1 MVWGI
6 VAVAVIV
13 LALGA
18 WAGAG
23 HLGEM
28 PEPVNDRPKPHIPD
42 GPVDRAFV
50 EHLRIPRVGVGYSPT
65 QVDAYLAGFVAG
77 PLTGEEL
84 EQSFDV
90 VSGGYDM
97 QAVDAVLER
106 VAASPQA
113 PDGVGDHSRGMS
125 PGAGGEGP
133 VPAEEAAP
141 GTHAHDDQEE
151 PGRPSAGAGVPESDA
166 VGDNRGYDQGISKD

>member
-6 VAVAVIV
+6 VVVAVIV

-28 PEPVNDRPKPHIPD
+28 PEPVNDRPKPHIPE
-42 GPVDRAFV
+42 GPVDRAF
-50 EHLRIPRVGVGYSPT
+50 LDQARIPRVGVGYSPS
-65 QVDAYLAGFVAG
+65 QVDAYLAGFLAG

-90 VSGGYDM
+90 VPGGYDM

-106 VAASPQA
+106 VAASLRPA
-113 PDGVGDHSRGMS
+113 HEAGYDVGVTPATRGWEVPDQPS
-125 PGAGGEGP
+125 
-133 VPAEEAAP
+133 
-141 GTHAHDDQEE
+141 QET
-151 PGRPSAGAGVPESDA
+151 GVPEYGV
-166 VGDNRGYDQGISKD
+166 VGDNRGHDQGISKD

>member
-6 VAVAVIV
+6 VVVAVIV

-23 HLGEM
+23 RLGEM

-42 GPVDRAFV
+42 GPVDRAFLDHARV
-50 EHLRIPRVGVGYSPT
+50 PRVGVGYAPS

-77 PLTGEEL
+77 SLTGEEL

-90 VSGGYDM
+90 VPGGYDM

-106 VAASPQA
+106 VATSRQSANRADGAGIASPA
-113 PDGVGDHSRGMS
+113 D
-125 PGAGGEGP
+125 GGEGLLRAEDE
-133 VPAEEAAP
+133 VPETSARHVP
-141 GTHAHDDQEE
+141 EE
-151 PGRPSAGAGVPESDA
+151 PQQPSEEAGVPEYGV
-166 VGDNRGYDQGISKD
+166 VGDNRGHDQGISKD